1 MPAPANIPSPTG
13 SSDKLLAIL
22 CHLSFIFGLGFL
34 LPLIVY
40 LVKRNESPFVRAHSS
55 EVLNFH
61 LSLIIYAICAAVLI
75 LVLIGIPLLILI
87 GLLGFI
93 CAIVGAIKAS
103 NDEYYY
109 YPLTVRFIH

>member
-1 MPAPANIPSPTG
+1 MPAPTTIPPPSG

-34 LPLIVY
+34 LPLIIY
-40 LVKRNESPFVRAHSS
+40 LVKRDESPFVRAHAS

-61 LSLIIYAICAAVLI
+61 LSLFIYALCAAVLVLI
-75 LVLIGIPLLILI
+75 LIGIPLLILI
-87 GLLGFI
+87 ALLGFI

-103 NDEYYY
+103 NDEYYF